1 MVCKEAITHER
12 RADQCVWV
20 WCKKIQILFGEAK
33 QDEKAAKI
41 SAWKAGMW
49 LKSHWK
55 NIDVKKLEIT

>member
-1 MVCKEAITHER
+1 MKGEQISVFGF
-12 RADQCVWV
+12 DV
-20 WCKKIQILFGEAK
+20 KKIQILFGEAK